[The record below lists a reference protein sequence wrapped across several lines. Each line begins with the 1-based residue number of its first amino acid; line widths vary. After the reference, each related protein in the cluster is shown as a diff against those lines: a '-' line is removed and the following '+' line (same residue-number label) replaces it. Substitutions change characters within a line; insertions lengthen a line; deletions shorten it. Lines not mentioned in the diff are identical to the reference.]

1 MHTFVGNVTLFNS
14 MMQAAGLP
22 KDGTFVYEVEKGVVT
37 IRKQKIA
44 PTDAWKLARGYLRKH
59 RGNLFPRFH
68 TVDNTIFCA
77 VEYKGRVRTGT
88 AVCSPNDVFC
98 QSIGEA
104 LAFSR
109 ATGKALPPELQEY
122 LDI

>member
-1 MHTFVGNVTLFNS
+1 MHTFVGNATLFNA
-14 MMQAAGLP
+14 MMQTAGLS
-22 KDGTFVYEVEKGVVT
+22 KDEIFVYEVEKGVIT
-37 IRKQKIA
+37 IRKRKIA
-44 PTDAWKLARGYLRKH
+44 PGDAWKLARGYLRKH
-59 RGNLFPRFH
+59 RENLSPRFH

-77 VEYKGRVRTGT
+77 VQYKGRVRTGT
-88 AVCSPNDVFC
+88 AVCSPDDVFC

-109 ATGKALPPELQEY
+109 ATGKALPPELQDY